1 MVANYYLSYYKSQ
14 SLDRVNYFLSL
25 IFQILWFYPK
35 ICYKHIINYIII
47 KKKSLT
53 VSFITRFMISYLF
66 STFEFAIVLKVEYK
80 LFHHHFTVE
89 CELLC
94 DYFKVKYYTIECI
107 LFLVHM
113 QTQHSKGV
121 AEYHFFKFLL
131 LHCQTVIQCLGPFA
145 NLGCKLDLPMRIFF
159 FFFCVA

>member
-35 ICYKHIINYIII
+35 ICYKHIINHIII

-94 DYFKVKYYTIECI
+94 DYFKVKYFTIGCI
-107 LFLVHM
+107 LLLVCM

-131 LHCQTVIQCLGPFA
+131 PSLPNCDSMFRSL
-145 NLGCKLDLPMRIFF
+145 CKLGLQIRPLNEFF
-159 FFFCVA
+159 FFFFWVA